1 MAIMDVST
9 IEAEIGIIQYILS
22 IVSGFLVGFTLGLI
36 GGGGSILAVPLLLYF
51 VGLANLPGV
60 AGNPE
65 AENIVDHL
73 VIGTTALAV
82 GLNAYINAFIHW
94 RKGNV
99 RVLEGVA
106 FALAGLLG
114 DYLGA
119 RLGLIVHGGLLLFLF
134 GILMIAIAIMVY
146 RGKDRPAV
154 TKTYTNRGERR
165 SLLQRINFAKLIPTA
180 LAVGF
185 ASGFFGIGGGFLI
198 VPGLL
203 FSTGVCM
210 IKAVGTSLIAVGTFG
225 VAAAATYAFSG
236 LVDPI
241 ISVLYVLGGIA
252 GGYIGARIATN
263 MPRGML
269 RKVFAIIIILV
280 AIYIM
285 YANLYAVTKLI

>member
-1 MAIMDVST
+1 MVMMDIST
-9 IEAEIGIIQYILS
+9 IEAEIGILQYILS
-22 IVSGFLVGFTLGLI
+22 VISGFLVGFSLGLI

-51 VGLANLPGV
+51 VGLAYLPGV
-60 AGNPE
+60 AGNPT
-65 AENIVDHL
+65 AESLVDHL

-99 RVLEGVA
+99 RVLEGIA
-106 FALAGLLG
+106 FSLAGLLG
-114 DYLGA
+114 DYIGA

-134 GILMIAIAIMVY
+134 AILMIAIAVMVY
-146 RGKDRPAV
+146 RGKDRP
-154 TKTYTNRGERR
+154 TITRTYTNGGGK
-165 SLLQRINFAKLIPTA
+165 LKRINFARLIPVA
-180 LAVGF
+180 LGVGF

-241 ISVLYVLGGIA
+241 ISVLYVLGGVA
-252 GGYIGARIATN
+252 GGYIGAKIAIS

-280 AIYIM
+280 AIYMM
-285 YANLYAVTKLI
+285 YENYYAIEKLV

>member
-1 MAIMDVST
+1 MVMIDISS
-9 IEAEIGIIQYILS
+9 IEAQIGILQYILS
-22 IVSGFLVGFTLGLI
+22 IVSGFLVGFSLGLI
-36 GGGGSILAVPLLLYF
+36 GGGGSILAVPLLLYV
-51 VGLANLPGV
+51 VGLAYLPGV
-60 AGNPE
+60 AGNSA
-65 AENIVDHL
+65 AESLVDHL

-94 RKGNV
+94 KKGNV
-99 RVLEGVA
+99 KVLEGVA
-106 FALAGLLG
+106 FSIPGIAG

-134 GILMIAIAIMVY
+134 AILMIAIAIMVY

-154 TKTYTNRGERR
+154 TKTYTNGGGRK
-165 SLLQRINFAKLIPTA
+165 LQRINFTRIIPVGF
-180 LAVGF
+180 AVGF

-225 VAAAATYAFSG
+225 VAAAATYAFSS

-241 ISVLYVLGGIA
+241 ISVLYVLGGVA
-252 GGYIGARIATN
+252 GGYIGAKIASS
-263 MPRGML
+263 MPRGLL

-280 AIYIM
+280 AIYMM
-285 YANLYAVTKLI
+285 YQNFYVISSII